1 MAIKLNTGFNI
12 RSNVPIDE
20 RFILTFEQMTL
31 INDKLMPENYF
42 AVSSDDGKLY
52 VYSKSNDFNTKTG
65 RFRLAFENIDAKLD
79 ELIEQ
84 STTAIEQVKAETE
97 LKTSTLST
105 RVTKIEDTIAKI
117 QLDDIEVGQVIELVT
132 DADYRVTANL
142 INNKG
147 EVISSSTIDLPIE
160 SLIKSGT
167 YDRAE
172 KDLILRS
179 ENGRE
184 IRVALDDLVA
194 SLATSVEL
202 AEVENKIPL
211 RISDLPNDADYI
223 TRVESNTNLNNALKN
238 YRSASAQDAI
248 DATLQKKLTAGANIK
263 ISKDGVISAAALTP
277 PENNYFAGEG
287 IAISKANVISA
298 TLTEQIVDA
307 KINFAIDEIN
317 RYIDSS
323 ISEVNTYVD
332 TKVSEMTAKI
342 DTEVS
347 EMTTKVDSAVSEM
360 TSYVDTTVAE
370 TVTNIDEKVNE
381 SLESCAKLNDIYLT
395 EEIVVPQTIG
405 GIAKDTVYSVDTPVM
420 QIIKDLFA
428 PAPVPTGF
436 KFYYGL
442 SREIPT
448 SIENL
453 SEVIV
458 DKNILQTNGF
468 EVDLSPN
475 DEYQVFAI
483 DKELGLRIKSIK
495 VAGFDT
501 EFTTIILDGQY
512 LYYADRADDSF
523 TYEIIFKEA

>member
-31 INDKLMPENYF
+31 INDKLMPEKYF

-52 VYSKSNDFNTKTG
+52 VYSKSNDVNTKTG

-79 ELIEQ
+79 ELIAQ
-84 STTAIEQVKAETE
+84 STTAIDQVKAETE
-97 LKTSTLST
+97 LKISTLST
-105 RVTKIEDTIAKI
+105 RVTTVEDKIAKI
-117 QLDDIEVGQVIELVT
+117 QLGDIEVGQTIELVT

-142 INNKG
+142 KNNSG

-172 KDLILRS
+172 KDLVLRS

-184 IRVALDDLVA
+184 IRIALDDLVA
-194 SLATSVEL
+194 SLVTSTEL

-248 DATLQKKLTAGANIK
+248 DATLQRKLTAGANIK
-263 ISKDGVISAAALTP
+263 ISKDGVISAAAMAA
-277 PENNYFAGEG
+277 PENTYFAGEG
-287 IAISKANVISA
+287 IAISEANVISA
-298 TLTEQIVDA
+298 TLTEEIVDAKIDVTTQIVDA
-307 KINFAIDEIN
+307 KF
-317 RYIDSS
+317 DSKLLDIKNS
-323 ISEVNTYVD
+323 VD
-332 TKVSEMTAKI
+332 DLKEP
-342 DTEVS
+342 
-347 EMTTKVDSAVSEM
+347 
-360 TSYVDTTVAE
+360 VAE
-370 TVTNIDEKVNE
+370 
-381 SLESCAKLNDIYLT
+381 LESSVKSLTTDVEEIKTGSESYAKLDDILFW
-395 EEIVVPQTIG
+395 EETIVPRDIG
-405 GIAKDTVYSVDTPVM
+405 GIAKGTVYPAETTIK
-420 QIIKDLFA
+420 QIIKDLLA
-428 PAPVPTGF
+428 AIPVSTSF

-442 SREIPT
+442 SKEIPT
-448 SIENL
+448 S
-453 SEVIV
+453 V
-458 DKNILQTNGF
+458 DGLEELITNKETLKSAGF
-468 EVDLSPN
+468 EVDLSPS
-475 DEYQVFAI
+475 DDYQIFAI

-495 VAGFDT
+495 VAGFET

-512 LYYADRADDSF
+512 LYYIDRADDSF
-523 TYEIIFKEA
+523 TYEIVFKEA

>member
-52 VYSKSNDFNTKTG
+52 VYSKSNEFDLKTG

-97 LKTSTLST
+97 VKTSMLST
-105 RVTKIEDTIAKI
+105 RITGVEDKIAKI
-117 QLDDIEVGQVIELVT
+117 QLGDIEAGKTIELVT

-147 EVISSSTIDLPIE
+147 TVISSSTIDLPIE

-172 KDLILRS
+172 KDLVLRS

-184 IRVALDDLVA
+184 IRIALDDLVA

-211 RISDLPNDADYI
+211 RISDLSNDVDYI
-223 TRVESNTNLNNALKN
+223 SRVEANTNLNNALKN

-248 DATLQKKLTAGANIK
+248 DATFQRKLVAGANIK
-263 ISKDGVISAAALTP
+263 ISKDGVISASVMTAP
-277 PENNYFAGEG
+277 GSEYFAGEG
-287 IAISKANVISA
+287 ITISEDNTIST
-298 TLTEQIVDA
+298 TLTEQVVNN
-307 KINFAIDEIN
+307 K
-317 RYIDSS
+317 IDS
-323 ISEVNTYVD
+323 VT
-332 TKVSEMTAKI
+332 
-342 DTEVS
+342 
-347 EMTTKVDSAVSEM
+347 SEM
-360 TSYVDTTVAE
+360 TSYIDNTVTETT
-370 TVTNIDEKVNE
+370 TNIDKIVDEK
-381 SLESCAKLNDIYLT
+381 LESCAKLNDVYLS
-395 EEIVVPQTIG
+395 EEIIIPQTIG
-405 GIAKDTVYSVDTPVM
+405 GIAKDTVYSVNTPVM

-428 PAPVPTGF
+428 PAPVPTGL

-442 SREIPT
+442 SKEIPT

-453 SEVIV
+453 SEVVV
-458 DKNILQTNGF
+458 DKNTLQTNGF
-468 EVDLSPN
+468 EVDLSPS
-475 DEYQVFAI
+475 DDYQIFAI

-495 VAGFDT
+495 VAGFET
-501 EFTTIILDGQY
+501 EFTTIILDEQY
-512 LYYADRADDSF
+512 LYYADRASDSF
-523 TYEIIFKEA
+523 TYEIVFKEA

>member
-20 RFILTFEQMTL
+20 RFILTFKQMTL

-52 VYSKSNDFNTKTG
+52 IYSKSNDFDTKTG
-65 RFRLAFENIDAKLD
+65 KFRLAFENIDAKLD
-79 ELIEQ
+79 ELIAQ
-84 STTAIEQVKAETE
+84 STTAIDQVKAETE
-97 LKTSTLST
+97 LKISTLST
-105 RVTKIEDTIAKI
+105 RVTTVEDKIAKI
-117 QLDDIEVGQVIELVT
+117 QLGDIEVGQTIELVT

-147 EVISSSTIDLPIE
+147 VVISSSTIDLPIE
-160 SLIKSGT
+160 SLIKSVT

-172 KDLILRS
+172 KKLVLRS
-179 ENGRE
+179 ENGIE
-184 IRVALDDLVA
+184 IARIALDDLVA
-194 SLATSVEL
+194 NLATSTEL

-248 DATLQKKLTAGANIK
+248 DATLQRKLTAGANIK
-263 ISKDGVISAAALTP
+263 ISKDGVISAAAMAA
-277 PENNYFAGEG
+277 PENTYYAGDG
-287 IAISKANVISA
+287 ITISETNVVSA

-307 KINFAIDEIN
+307 KIDSATTETTT
-317 RYIDSS
+317 YIDSS
-323 ISEVNTYVD
+323 IADVNSQVD
-332 TKVSEMTAKI
+332 SKI
-342 DTEVS
+342 TEVS
-347 EMTTKVDSAVSEM
+347 TKVDSAVTEM
-360 TSYVDTTVAE
+360 TSYVDTTVEE
-370 TVTNIDEKVNE
+370 TVTNINEIVNE
-381 SLESCAKLNDIYLT
+381 SLESCAKLNDVYLD
-395 EEIVVPQTIG
+395 EEIVIPQTIG
-405 GIAKDTVYSVDTPVM
+405 GIAKDTVYSVNTPVM

-428 PAPVPTGF
+428 PAPIPTGL

-442 SREIPT
+442 SKEIPT

-458 DKNILQTNGF
+458 DKNTLQTNGF
-468 EVDLSPN
+468 EVDLSPS
-475 DEYQVFAI
+475 DDYQIFAI

-495 VAGFDT
+495 VAGFET
-501 EFTTIILDGQY
+501 EFTTIILDKQY

>member
-31 INDKLMPENYF
+31 INDKLMPEKYF

-52 VYSKSNDFNTKTG
+52 VYSKSNDVNTKTG

-79 ELIEQ
+79 ELIAQ

-97 LKTSTLST
+97 LKTSALST

-172 KDLILRS
+172 KDLVLRS

-184 IRVALDDLVA
+184 IRIALDDLVA
-194 SLATSVEL
+194 SLATSEEL

-223 TRVESNTNLNNALKN
+223 TRVESNTNLNNVLKN

-307 KINFAIDEIN
+307 KIDFATTEMT
-317 RYIDSS
+317 
-323 ISEVNTYVD
+323 TYVD
-332 TKVSEMTAKI
+332 SVVADANSQVDSKI
-342 DTEVS
+342 TEVS
-347 EMTTKVDSAVSEM
+347 TKVDSAVTEM
-360 TSYVDTTVAE
+360 TTYVDNKVEE
-370 TVTNIDEKVNE
+370 TVTNINEIVNE
-381 SLESCAKLNDIYLT
+381 SLESCAKLNDVYLD
-395 EEIVVPQTIG
+395 EEIVIPQTIG
-405 GIAKDTVYSVDTPVM
+405 GIAKDTVYPVNTPVM

-442 SREIPT
+442 SKEIPT

-458 DKNILQTNGF
+458 DKNTLQTNGF

-475 DEYQVFAI
+475 DDYQVFAI

-495 VAGFDT
+495 VAGFDV
-501 EFTTIILDGQY
+501 EFTTIILDEQY
-512 LYYADRADDSF
+512 LYYAERASDSF

>member
-20 RFILTFEQMTL
+20 RFILTFKQMTL

-52 VYSKSNDFNTKTG
+52 IYSKSNDFDTKTG
-65 RFRLAFENIDAKLD
+65 KFRLAFENIDAKLD
-79 ELIEQ
+79 ELIAQ
-84 STTAIEQVKAETE
+84 STTAIDQVKAETE
-97 LKTSTLST
+97 LKISTLST
-105 RVTKIEDTIAKI
+105 RVTTVEDKIAKI
-117 QLDDIEVGQVIELVT
+117 QLGDIEVGQTIELVT

-142 INNKG
+142 KNNSG

-160 SLIKSGT
+160 SLIKSVT

-172 KDLILRS
+172 KKLVLRS
-179 ENGRE
+179 ENGIE
-184 IRVALDDLVA
+184 IARIALDDLVA
-194 SLATSVEL
+194 NLATSTEL

-248 DATLQKKLTAGANIK
+248 DATLQRKLTAGANIK
-263 ISKDGVISAAALTP
+263 ISKDGVISAAAMAA
-277 PENNYFAGEG
+277 PENTYYAGDG
-287 IAISKANVISA
+287 ITISETNVVSA
-298 TLTEQIVDA
+298 TLTEQIVDE
-307 KINFAIDEIN
+307 K
-317 RYIDSS
+317 IDSATT
-323 ISEVNTYVD
+323 EMTTYVD
-332 TKVSEMTAKI
+332 SSVADVNSQVDSKI
-342 DTEVS
+342 TEVS
-347 EMTTKVDSAVSEM
+347 TKVDSAVTEM
-360 TSYVDTTVAE
+360 TSYVDTTVEE
-370 TVTNIDEKVNE
+370 TVTNINEIVNE
-381 SLESCAKLNDIYLT
+381 SLESCAKLNDVYLD
-395 EEIVVPQTIG
+395 EEIVIPYDEIDEYEDQDPVN
-405 GIAKDTVYSVDTPVM
+405 TPVM

-428 PAPVPTGF
+428 PAPIPTGL

-442 SREIPT
+442 SKEIPT

-458 DKNILQTNGF
+458 DKNTLQTNGF
-468 EVDLSPN
+468 EVDLSPS
-475 DEYQVFAI
+475 DDYQIFAI

-495 VAGFDT
+495 VAGFET

-512 LYYADRADDSF
+512 LYYIDRADDSF
-523 TYEIIFKEA
+523 TYEIVFKEA

>member
-31 INDKLMPENYF
+31 INDKLMPEKYF

-52 VYSKSNDFNTKTG
+52 VYSKSNDFDTKTG

-79 ELIEQ
+79 ELIAQ
-84 STTAIEQVKAETE
+84 STDAIDQVKAETE
-97 LKTSTLST
+97 LKISTLST
-105 RVTKIEDTIAKI
+105 RVTTVEDKIAKI
-117 QLDDIEVGQVIELVT
+117 QLGDIEVGQTIELVT

-147 EVISSSTIDLPIE
+147 VVISSSTIDLPIE

-172 KDLILRS
+172 KDLVLRS

-184 IRVALDDLVA
+184 IRIALDDLVA
-194 SLATSVEL
+194 SLVTSAEL

-248 DATLQKKLTAGANIK
+248 DATLQRKLTAGANIK
-263 ISKDGVISAAALTP
+263 ISKDGVISAAAMAA
-277 PENNYFAGEG
+277 PENTYYAGDG
-287 IAISKANVISA
+287 ITISETNVVSA
-298 TLTEQIVDA
+298 TLTEQIVDE
-307 KINFAIDEIN
+307 KIDSATTETTT
-317 RYIDSS
+317 YIDSS
-323 ISEVNTYVD
+323 IAGVNLQVD
-332 TKVSEMTAKI
+332 SKI
-342 DTEVS
+342 TEVS
-347 EMTTKVDSAVSEM
+347 TKVDSAVTEM
-360 TSYVDTTVAE
+360 TSYVDTTVTEA
-370 TVTNIDEKVNE
+370 TANIDKIVNE
-381 SLESCAKLNDIYLT
+381 SPESCAKLNDVYLD
-395 EEIVVPQTIG
+395 EEIVIPQTIG
-405 GIAKDTVYSVDTPVM
+405 GIAKDTVYSVNTPVM

-428 PAPVPTGF
+428 PAPIPTGL

-442 SREIPT
+442 SKEIPT

-458 DKNILQTNGF
+458 DKNTLQTNGF

-475 DEYQVFAI
+475 DDYQVFAI

-495 VAGFDT
+495 VAGFET
-501 EFTTIILDGQY
+501 EFTTIILDEQY
-512 LYYADRADDSF
+512 LYYAERASDSF
-523 TYEIIFKEA
+523 TYEIVFKEA

>member
-31 INDKLMPENYF
+31 IKDKLMPENYF

-52 VYSKSNDFNTKTG
+52 IYSKSNDFDTKTG

-79 ELIEQ
+79 ELIAQ
-84 STTAIEQVKAETE
+84 STTAIDQVKAETE
-97 LKTSTLST
+97 LKISTLST
-105 RVTKIEDTIAKI
+105 RVTTVEDKIAKI
-117 QLDDIEVGQVIELVT
+117 QLGDIEVGQTIELVT

-147 EVISSSTIDLPIE
+147 VVISSSTIDLPIE

-172 KDLILRS
+172 KDLVLRS

-184 IRVALDDLVA
+184 IRIALDDLVA
-194 SLATSVEL
+194 NLATSTEL

-238 YRSASAQDAI
+238 YRSAAEQDGI
-248 DATLQKKLTAGANIK
+248 DAAFQKKLTAGANIK
-263 ISKDGVISAAALTP
+263 ISKDGVISASAMTAP
-277 PENNYFAGEG
+277 GSEYFAGEG
-287 IAISKANVISA
+287 IEISNDSIISA
-298 TLTEQIVDA
+298 TLTEQMVNA
-307 KINFAIDEIN
+307 KI
-317 RYIDSS
+317 DS
-323 ISEVNTYVD
+323 T
-332 TKVSEMTAKI
+332 VSEMTDYI
-342 DTEVS
+342 NSSVTES
-347 EMTTKVDSAVSEM
+347 
-360 TSYVDTTVAE
+360 
-370 TVTNIDEKVNE
+370 VTNIDKTVDEK
-381 SLESCAKLNDIYLT
+381 LENVAKLNDVYLD
-395 EEIVVPQTIG
+395 EEIVIPQTIG
-405 GIAKDTVYSVDTPVM
+405 GIAKDTVYSVNTPVM

-428 PAPVPTGF
+428 PAPIPTGL

-442 SREIPT
+442 SKEIPT

-458 DKNILQTNGF
+458 DKNTLQTNGF
-468 EVDLSPN
+468 EVDLSPS
-475 DEYQVFAI
+475 DDYQIFAI

-495 VAGFDT
+495 VAGFET

-512 LYYADRADDSF
+512 LYYIDRADDSF
-523 TYEIIFKEA
+523 TYEIVFKEA